1 MEIKRSE
8 NEIVIKINKEDRV
21 FEELNVLKD
30 ISRFIEYS
38 FDLEIA
44 VNGYD
49 SGEMPCYECL
59 DLYQE
64 NTQDITKKK
73 IKEEKEECMK
83 VIESCLKGILEV
95 AGYEYTTAFMMEDG
109 YASIDDSDNI
119 HLMQLFFERLK
130 YLTSIEKRKED
141 K

>member
-30 ISRFIEYS
+30 ISKFIEYS
-38 FDLEIA
+38 FDLEMA

-59 DLYQE
+59 ELYQE
-64 NTQDITKKK
+64 NTQEITKKK
-73 IKEEKEECMK
+73 IKEEKEECIRVMD
-83 VIESCLKGILEV
+83 SCLKGILE
-95 AGYEYTTAFMMEDG
+95 AARYEYTTAFMMDDG
-109 YASIDDSDNI
+109 YVSIDDSDNL

-130 YLTSIEKRKED
+130 YLTSIEKRKEA

>member
-8 NEIVIKINKEDRV
+8 NEIIIKINKEDKV
-21 FEELNVLKD
+21 FEELYALKD
-30 ISRFIEYS
+30 ICRFIEYS
-38 FDLEIA
+38 FDLEMA

-59 DLYQE
+59 ELYQE
-64 NTQDITKKK
+64 NTQNITKRE
-73 IKEEKEECMK
+73 IKEEKKECMG
-83 VIESCLKGILEV
+83 VIDSCLKGILEA
-95 AGYEYTTAFMMEDG
+95 AGYEYTTAFMMGDG
-109 YASIDDSDNI
+109 YVSVDDSDNL

>member
-30 ISRFIEYS
+30 IHRFIEYS
-38 FDLEIA
+38 FDLEMA

-59 DLYQE
+59 ELYQE

-73 IKEEKEECMK
+73 INEEKEECMR
-83 VIESCLKGILEV
+83 VIDSCLKGILET
-95 AGYEYTTAFMMEDG
+95 AGYEYTTAFMMDDG
-109 YASIDDSDNI
+109 YVSIDDSDNL

-130 YLTSIEKRKED
+130 YLEKMDNKGEI
-141 K
+141 